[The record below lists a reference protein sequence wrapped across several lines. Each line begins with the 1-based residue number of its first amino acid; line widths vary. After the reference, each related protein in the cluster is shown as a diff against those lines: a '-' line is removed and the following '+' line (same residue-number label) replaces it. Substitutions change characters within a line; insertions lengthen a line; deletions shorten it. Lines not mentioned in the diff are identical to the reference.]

1 MFQKKFLTLAAWFIF
16 ALVLTTAQF
25 QNISSVSA
33 APDGL
38 TITVN
43 DTADLPDAKP
53 GDGKC
58 LSENN
63 TCTLRAAIM
72 EANKFKGMDVIHL
85 QANTTYTLTRV
96 GQDNKARLG
105 DLDIKESIQL
115 RGNGATID
123 ANGAVT
129 NDRALH
135 FLKTKK
141 QQLSYLENL
150 TVKGG
155 NTTANGGGILSENFL
170 YARYLNVTNNHAGG
184 QGGGVYNKGLLF
196 MQYATLEFNDCD
208 CASGGGGGI
217 ANVGTAVAFN
227 SVINNNN
234 SDVDGG
240 GIWNQGSSF
249 SLALST
255 VANNLAN
262 RHGGGIYNKDKEMQV
277 VSSTIAYNFADADD
291 DDNGDGGGINNVFP
305 GKVTLGH
312 TLLGSNGNVQ
322 SSLWKWDDCHGA
334 LDSLGFNLMYYT
346 NNCVVSL
353 FQNLVGFEPKLGV
366 FGNYGGPTKTIPLKS
381 NSPAIDAG
389 NPDGC
394 SINNSDIE
402 ADQRN
407 YERIVDGNGD
417 NNPRC
422 DIGAFEYQ
430 ANPLPDSCTAKPSKS
445 KVDVVANDPQL
456 WATQALLTFSTD
468 CAETYDVSVRRDGK
482 KGPVADSVQGLVL
495 GGYLTGEL
503 PKGHKFYARVTACNV
518 HGCTKSKWKMFSINP

>member
-1 MFQKKFLTLAAWFIF
+1 MFRKIFPRLAVLF
-16 ALVLTTAQF
+16 ALGVLLTTTAL
-25 QNISSVSA
+25 QNSLSVSA

-38 TITVN
+38 TINVN
-43 DTADLPDAKP
+43 DTADLPDTNP
-53 GDGKC
+53 GDGVC
-58 LSENN
+58 LSQNS

-155 NTTANGGGILSENFL
+155 NTTVNGGGILSENFL
-170 YARYLNVTNNHAGG
+170 YARYLNVKNNHAGG

-196 MQYATLEFNDCD
+196 MQYATIEFNDCD

-227 SVINNNN
+227 SAINNNN

-240 GIWNQGSSF
+240 GIWNQGGTF
-249 SLALST
+249 SMALST

-277 VSSTIAYNFADADD
+277 VSSTIAYNFADADHND
-291 DDNGDGGGINNVFP
+291 DGDGGGINNVFP
-305 GKVTLGH
+305 GQVTLSH

-322 SSLWKWDDCHGA
+322 ASLWKWDDCHGA
-334 LDSLGFNLMYYT
+334 LDSLGFNLVYYN

-353 FQNLVGFEPKLGV
+353 AQNLIGFEPKLGV
-366 FGNYGGPTKTIPLKS
+366 FGAHGGPTKTIPLNS

-389 NPDGC
+389 NPSGC
-394 SINNSDIE
+394 SNLGDDFNSD
-402 ADQRN
+402 QRG

-417 NNPRC
+417 ATARC

-430 ANPLPDSCTAKPSKS
+430 ANPVADSCTAKPQKP
-445 KVDVVANDPQL
+445 KVDLAANNPAL
-456 WATQALLTFSTD
+456 PPTQAFLNFSTD
-468 CAETYDVSVRRDGK
+468 CAETYEVVIRRDGK
-482 KGPVADSVQGLVL
+482 QGPVADSVQGLVL

-518 HGCTKSKWKMFSINP
+518 HGCTKSKWKRFSINP